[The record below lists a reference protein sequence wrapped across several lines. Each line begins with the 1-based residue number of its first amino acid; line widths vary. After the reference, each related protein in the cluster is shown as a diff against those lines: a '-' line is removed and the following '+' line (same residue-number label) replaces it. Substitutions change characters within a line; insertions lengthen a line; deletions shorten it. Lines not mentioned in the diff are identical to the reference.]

1 MSLQLNWQL
10 KKFAEL
16 TPFELYEIMWLRNE
30 VFVVEQNC
38 VFQDADYKDQKSWHL
53 MGLNEKGKLIA
64 YCRILPVGVS
74 YNMASIGR
82 VVTNPVARRTGAGKI
97 LMQKAIEICSELFET
112 KEIKIGA
119 QYYLKNFYSS
129 LGFHQTSDIY
139 LEDGIEHIEMVLVSI
154 TK

>member
-16 TPFELYEIMWLRNE
+16 TPYELYEIIWLRNE

-53 MGLNEKGKLIA
+53 MGINKEGKIIA
-64 YCRILPVGVS
+64 YCRILPAGVS
-74 YNMASIGR
+74 YNSASIGR
-82 VVTNPVARRTGAGKI
+82 VVTSPAARKTGAGKL
-97 LMQKAIEICSELFET
+97 LMEKAIQTCEELFGKT
-112 KEIKIGA
+112 EIKIGA

-129 LGFHQTSDIY
+129 FGFEQTSEIY
-139 LEDGIEHIEMVLVSI
+139 LEDGIEHIEMIYL
-154 TK
+154 KGG